1 MSLLVRKID
10 SANWAEEELKK
21 GADVP
26 ADAVTTC
33 LRTKGNALSFW
44 EIDSL
49 SDIDD
54 AVLAIVAGYK
64 HLEMIDVVA
73 IDPQLLSDGCV
84 KCIATEGQTPVRD
97 LLKEHRELVMLT
109 CNTLGIV
116 ARSIAEAFKQD
127 HVYMRTK
134 EQLKSILK
142 DAITAGRLSPDKLKI
157 TL

>member
-10 SANWAEEELKK
+10 AANWAEEELKK

-26 ADAVTTC
+26 ADAVTKC
-33 LRTKGNALSFW
+33 LRTAENKLSFW
-44 EIDSL
+44 KIDSL

-54 AVLAIVAGYK
+54 AVLAIVACHK
-64 HLEMIDVVA
+64 HLEMFDVVA

-84 KCIATEGQTPVRD
+84 KCVVTEGQTPVPD
-97 LLKEHRELVMLT
+97 LVKEHRELVTLAYG
-109 CNTLGIV
+109 TLGVV
-116 ARSIAEAFKQD
+116 AKSIAEAFKQG
-127 HVYMRTK
+127 HVYLRTK

-142 DAITAGRLSPDKLKI
+142 TAITDGRLSPNDLKI